1 MGWLCTLLIMDGTGV
16 SPHVGTS
23 SSSQRRKKVCTE
35 AHRASA
41 LSAKVERG
49 RVKLQHRQ
57 NTLLYYASSCNQSNA
72 KPLELVSNIMP
83 LRSFAPGFD
92 ASNELASV
100 FTPHVVAKAVG
111 DFAVVGGSPAS
122 SSDARHAQQTDYII
136 IGSTSEDGGAE
147 TTNDLQEVSVPNF
160 DEDYDED
167 GESLAPKKKLRKNYD
182 LT

>member
-1 MGWLCTLLIMDGTGV
+1 MDGTGV

-122 SSDARHAQQTDYII
+122 SSDARHALTTLSSVALQRMEVQRQPTICKRLV
-136 IGSTSEDGGAE
+136 SPTSMRIMMRM
-147 TTNDLQEVSVPNF
+147 VRV
-160 DEDYDED
+160 
-167 GESLAPKKKLRKNYD
+167 
-182 LT
+182 